1 MSGITSRIFIEA
13 QVKTADGEA
22 MVRIRDSHTNV
33 VRIEANG
40 KTILD
45 REEPQVAEAAEETPL
60 IHNYTLR
67 QIYEYAKTVPQKRS
81 PS

>member
-33 VRIEANG
+33 VRIQVNG
-40 KTILD
+40 ETVLD
-45 REEPQVAEAAEETPL
+45 REEPQAAEAAEEKPL
-60 IHNYTLR
+60 IHN
-67 QIYEYAKTVPQKRS
+67 
-81 PS
+81 